1 MTDLLRLNEPDGE
14 HPESYYA
21 ATAGPPPVCDVLKG
35 DRKAH
40 VCIIGAG
47 FTGLS
52 AALYLAERGLDVVV
66 LEANRVGWGASGRN
80 GGQIG
85 SGQRLGQLELN
96 GMLGEERAAELWRL
110 AEDAKVHLRGLVA
123 QHRIAC
129 DLKVGH
135 IRTELSEKGME
146 HAIEEAEHLRDVL
159 GYGKLTVLDRTAVAE
174 HTGSA
179 LYAGGVL
186 DMGAGHLHPL
196 SFARGIGRA
205 AQEAGAKI
213 YEKSRVHSVSEDR
226 PHVVK
231 TEKGTVTAERVFFAL
246 NGYHG
251 GLEPRGARRVM
262 PINNFIVATEPLD
275 RKTYAE
281 ILPGDVAA
289 ADSKF
294 VVNYWR
300 KSADNRL
307 LFGGG
312 ETYSYR
318 YPGNIERLVRHNLAE
333 VYPQLKDIRVDYSWG
348 GTLGI
353 TRSRLPYFRA
363 MAETRL
369 VAGGFSGH
377 GVALA
382 TLAGKLMAQYMVGRK
397 DGFKAFAD
405 LAPPPFPGGQWA
417 RQPLL
422 VAAMSWYAMRDRLG
436 I

>member
-1 MTDLLRLNEPDGE
+1 MTDLLRLNDPDGE
-14 HPESYYA
+14 HAESYYA
-21 ATAGPPPVCDVLKG
+21 ATAGPEPVCEQLKG
-35 DRKAH
+35 DHKAQ
-40 VCIIGAG
+40 VCVIGAG
-47 FTGLS
+47 FAGLS

-80 GGQIG
+80 GGQLG
-85 SGQRLGQLELN
+85 SGQRLGQLELRK
-96 GMLGEERAAELWRL
+96 MLGEDRAAELWHL
-110 AEDAKVHLRGLVA
+110 AEDAKAHVRGLVA
-123 QHRIAC
+123 EHGIAC
-129 DLKVGH
+129 DLKRGH
-135 IRTELSEKGME
+135 IRAELSEKGLS
-146 HAIEEAEHLRDVL
+146 HAADEARHLHEDL
-159 GYGKLTVLDRTAVAE
+159 GYDQLTVLDRDAVAR
-174 HTGSA
+174 HTGSS

-196 SFARGIGRA
+196 SFARGLGHA
-205 AQEAGAKI
+205 AIKAGAI
-213 YEKSRVHSVSEDR
+213 IHEKSRVLSVSEDR
-226 PHVVK
+226 PHVVR
-231 TEKGTVTAERVFFAL
+231 TEHGSVTAGRVFYAL

-251 GLEPRGARRVM
+251 GLEKRASRRIM

-275 RKTYAE
+275 PAVHGE
-281 ILPGDVAA
+281 ILPGDVAV

-312 ETYSYR
+312 ETYRYR
-318 YPGNIERLVRHNLAE
+318 FPGDIESLVRKNMLQ
-333 VYPQLKDIRVDYSWG
+333 VYPQLKDVRIDYAWG

-363 MAETRL
+363 MGETRL

-382 TLAGKLMAQYMVGRK
+382 TLAGKLMAQHMVGRH
-397 DGFKAFAD
+397 DGFRAFAS
-405 LAPPPFPGGQWA
+405 LAPGRFPGGDWA